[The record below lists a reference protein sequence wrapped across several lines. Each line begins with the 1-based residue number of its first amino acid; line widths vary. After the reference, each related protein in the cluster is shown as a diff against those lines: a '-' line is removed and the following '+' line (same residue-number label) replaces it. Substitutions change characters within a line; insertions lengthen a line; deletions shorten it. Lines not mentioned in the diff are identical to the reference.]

1 MSNGQRGPLWWPV
14 RVRCGRS
21 TNQVVGERAHVRNS
35 SHRRYHVTA
44 ELTPPT
50 VVAAWLRAAVEAP
63 DSAARMVS
71 WV

>member
-1 MSNGQRGPLWWPV
+1 ML
-14 RVRCGRS
+14 
-21 TNQVVGERAHVRNS
+21 
-35 SHRRYHVTA
+35 VTA

-63 DSAARMVS
+63 DSAVRMVS